1 MRIKE
6 VFTSRNIDRNNPTT
20 ESPKSIGD
28 TSLFT
33 SVLDQK
39 KAGMDSYSH
48 ELSELKKE
56 IDMAGDKLE
65 QEPNLENFKKFRA
78 LLSQMAK
85 RISGEAYRLE
95 KIGGTPQNPRY
106 YEVIAVIDKEADQLY
121 QLIVNEQRNNIAI
134 TAKVIGIK
142 GLVVNLMT

>member
-6 VFTSRNIDRNNPTT
+6 VFTSRNIDRNNPTP
-20 ESPKSIGD
+20 ESTKSSGN

-39 KAGMDSYSH
+39 KTGMDSYSH

-56 IDMAGDKLE
+56 IDTAGDKLE

>member
-6 VFTSRNIDRNNPTT
+6 GFTSRNIDRNNPTT
-20 ESPKSIGD
+20 ESPKNIGD
-28 TSLFT
+28 TSIFT
-33 SVLDQK
+33 SVLNQK
-39 KAGMDSYSH
+39 KTDMDSYSH
-48 ELSELKKE
+48 ELSEFKKE
-56 IDMAGDKLE
+56 IDAAGDQLE
-65 QEPNLENFKKFRA
+65 QEPNLENFKKFRN

-106 YEVIAVIDKEADQLY
+106 FEVIAVINKEADQLY